1 MNRVDTAAGLHGQG
15 ANCAQAVLCAF
26 AGELG
31 LDAET
36 AMRAATGF
44 GGGMGRLAGTCGAV
58 TGAIMAI
65 GLARGMRAPGD
76 QQAKECSLWP
86 RARVRA
92 QVCRAARHPLLQGAS
107 WRGHRDAG
115 GHGAGKGGQPLR
127 HALRGLHPRRGRPSS
142 SRCSGSDEAR
152 RASPGFRPPA
162 LHDHPP
168 VAPLDDDELLRRQP
182 RAQRRLQ
189 PCQLSLSQEGAAL
202 RQG

>member
-1 MNRVDTAAGLHGQG
+1 MNRVDKAAGLHGQG

-76 QQAKECSLWP
+76 QQAKESAYGLV
-86 RARVRA
+86 REFARRFAAQHETLSCRELLGVDIGTPEGRA
-92 QVCRAARHPLLQGAS
+92 QAKEANLFATRCDS
-107 WRGHRDAG
+107 YIRDAV
-115 GHGAGKGGQPLR
+115 AILEQMLR
-127 HALRGLHPRRGRPSS
+127 
-142 SRCSGSDEAR
+142 E
-152 RASPGFRPPA
+152 
-162 LHDHPP
+162 
-168 VAPLDDDELLRRQP
+168 
-182 RAQRRLQ
+182 
-189 PCQLSLSQEGAAL
+189 
-202 RQG
+202 